1 MPFGLCNA
9 TSTISRLM
17 DKVDPACLKER
28 VLVYLD
34 DLLVVS
40 SGLESHMGVLRKTAL
55 LLKRAGLTITLPRV
69 TSVGEVCD
77 IWNTLLAIAKY
88 EQIPRR

>member
-17 DKVDPACLKER
+17 DKVDPACLKDR
-28 VLVYLD
+28 VLVNLD

-40 SGLESHMGVLRKTAL
+40 SSFESHMGVLRKTAL
-55 LLKRAGLTITLPRV
+55 YLKRAGLTINNAKSP
-69 TSVGEVCD
+69 SVGEVCD
-77 IWNTLLAIAKY
+77 IWDTLLAMAKY
-88 EQIPRR
+88 EESPRR